1 MSEQSNGTSGGGNAE
16 GSLHANTLEASLTV
30 NDVSKSISWYCDVL
44 GFKVDQRHERNG
56 KLMAASLSAASAR
69 IVVGQDDGARGFD
82 RVKGEGF
89 SLYLTT
95 QQNIDELATQ
105 ITSRGGKLT
114 AGPEDTPWGTRLIR
128 VQDPDGFRFAISSPR
143 K

>member
-1 MSEQSNGTSGGGNAE
+1 
-16 GSLHANTLEASLTV
+16 
-30 NDVSKSISWYCDVL
+30 VL
-44 GFKVDQRHERNG
+44 GFKLDQRHERDG
-56 KLMAASLSAASAR
+56 KLVAASLSAGSAR

-95 QQNIDELATQ
+95 HQDIDELAKQ
-105 ITSRGGKLT
+105 ITSRGGKLS
-114 AGPEDTPWGTRLIR
+114 AGPEDSPWGTRLIR

>member
-1 MSEQSNGTSGGGNAE
+1 MTEQSNGTTGHGNAE
-16 GSLHANTLEASLTV
+16 GSLNANTLEASLTV
-30 NDVSKSISWYCDVL
+30 NNVSKSISWYTDVL
-44 GFKVDQRHERNG
+44 GFKVDQRHERDG
-56 KLMAASLSAASAR
+56 KLRAASLSAGSAR
-69 IVVGQDDGARGFD
+69 IVVGQDDGAKGFD
-82 RVKGEGF
+82 RVKGQGF

-114 AGPEDTPWGTRLIR
+114 AGPEDTPWGTRIIR